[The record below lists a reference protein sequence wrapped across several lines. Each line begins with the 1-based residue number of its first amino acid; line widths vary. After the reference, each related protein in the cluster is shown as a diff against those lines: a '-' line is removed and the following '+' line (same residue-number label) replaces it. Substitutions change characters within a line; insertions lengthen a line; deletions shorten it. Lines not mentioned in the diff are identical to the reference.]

1 MRVEKYQQ
9 LHQFYVIPTI
19 LYTYDHLL
27 NGWLSIDIIWGKWGI
42 SIIWCDQNKN
52 YERRHF

>member
-1 MRVEKYQQ
+1 MRIEKYQQ
-9 LHQFYVIPTI
+9 LHQFYITPTI

-42 SIIWCDQNKN
+42 SIIWSDKNKN
-52 YERRHF
+52 YERRYL